1 MTQPSL
7 DDYRAIAPAGTVD
20 FLRRL
25 SERVRNRR
33 LLNLSASREVG
44 GVAEILRGL
53 VPLLE
58 EVGVE
63 SAWESVDP
71 EGAAAGIGRRLHPA
85 LQGGAERLP
94 VERYEQFRAF
104 TQEQAGALEDD
115 AD

>member
-1 MTQPSL
+1 MTQPML
-7 DDYRAIAPAGTVD
+7 DDYRALAPAGTVD

-71 EGAAAGIGRRLHPA
+71 EGAAAGVGGPPHPPPPGGGEGLPGGPFQPVRA
-85 LQGGAERLP
+85 LTRPPGPA
-94 VERYEQFRAF
+94 AH
-104 TQEQAGALEDD
+104 
-115 AD
+115 

>member
-1 MTQPSL
+1 MTHPSL

-71 EGAAAGIGRRLHPA
+71 EGAAPCVGARHHPTLHAGQQRLQLPRVQHVRDVPH
-85 LQGGAERLP
+85 ERHTA
-94 VERYEQFRAF
+94 V
-104 TQEQAGALEDD
+104 
-115 AD
+115 

>member
-1 MTQPSL
+1 MTHPSL

-33 LLNLSASREVG
+33 LLNLSASHEVG

-63 SAWESVDP
+63 SAWDSVDP
-71 EGAAAGIGRRLHPA
+71 EGAAAGIATRLPHAPH
-85 LQGGAERLP
+85 GGAERPP
-94 VERYEQFRAF
+94 VHPFPQIRPFTLTRAP
-104 TQEQAGALEDD
+104 AL
-115 AD
+115 ASAA

>member
-71 EGAAAGIGRRLHPA
+71 EGAAAGVGTPPPHA
-85 LQGGAERLP
+85 LPGGAQPPPDGPL
-94 VERYEQFRAF
+94 EQ
-104 TQEQAGALEDD
+104 
-115 AD
+115 

>member
-1 MTQPSL
+1 MTQPML
-7 DDYRAIAPAGTVD
+7 DDYRALAPAGTVD

-33 LLNLSASREVG
+33 LLNVSASREVG

-63 SAWESVDP
+63 SAWEVVDP
-71 EGAAAGIGRRLHPA
+71 EGGAAGSGARLHPE
-85 LQGGAERLP
+85 LQGGEGRVP
-94 VERYEQFRAF
+94 DVVFVPS
-104 TQEQAGALEDD
+104 
-115 AD
+115 

>member
-1 MTQPSL
+1 MTQPTL

-33 LLNLSASREVG
+33 LLNVSASREVG

-71 EGAAAGIGRRLHPA
+71 EGAAAGIGARPHDA
-85 LQGGAERLP
+85 LQGG
-94 VERYEQFRAF
+94 VERVPEDLFETSGPVPRARA
-104 TQEQAGALEDD
+104 TVL
-115 AD
+115 